1 MKPLALFLWKSVV
14 HLLLLLLSTH
24 DLRGI
29 VHINSQGLILST
41 LFFPKFHRKVVE
53 GMFSG
58 EEKKGMWSMRSS
70 LAPEGDCHAMPCY
83 VASVVFYSIWPYGL

>member
-1 MKPLALFLWKSVV
+1 MTGVQTCALPI
-14 HLLLLLLSTH
+14 LLLLLSTH

-58 EEKKGMWSMRSS
+58 EKKGMLLKRSS
-70 LAPEGDCHAMPCY
+70 LAPKGDCHAMPC
-83 VASVVFYSIWPYGL
+83 